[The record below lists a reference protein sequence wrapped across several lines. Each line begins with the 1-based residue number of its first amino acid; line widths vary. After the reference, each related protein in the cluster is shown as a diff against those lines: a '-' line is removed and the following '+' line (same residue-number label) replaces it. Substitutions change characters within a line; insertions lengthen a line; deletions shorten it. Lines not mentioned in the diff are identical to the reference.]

1 MCHQFLAVLKFHQMF
16 NFKIIKILSIIFFA
30 SLVLSSCSGN
40 TPNNN
45 RQYNQNPNGQYQQN
59 YAQPYPPA
67 NNYYNPQA
75 QYPNSSYGY
84 GYQQPPTSRYY
95 SNPYAMPPQQN
106 VYSDQDQYYKPPA
119 SYGSYEDKK
128 PSAYNSKDEL
138 SGSW

>member
-1 MCHQFLAVLKFHQMF
+1 MF
-16 NFKIIKILSIIFFA
+16 NFKIIPIIFLS
-30 SLVLSSCSGN
+30 SLILSSCSSN
-40 TPNNN
+40 NAQNN

-75 QYPNSSYGY
+75 QYPNSAY
-84 GYQQPPTSRYY
+84 GYQQAPASRYY

-119 SYGSYEDKK
+119 SYGAYEDKK
-128 PSAYNSKDEL
+128 PSAYNSTAEI